1 MRKKDRNVIVSI
13 IASCL
18 LIIFAFMIYWSTNLV
33 RNKILYN
40 ADSMGT
46 YLVQSYATE
55 ETNIM
60 NMHKIFLKLGSTYIN
75 EYKEQGAS
83 VEKMHQ
89 WMQKY
94 AENVA
99 QTIGYDIVDPYAVID
114 GQIVA
119 AYPREGDSDYDYANT
134 SWYQNAMEADGKIIT
149 TDLYTDAIT
158 GKKLI
163 TLAMKLNDDGDVLA
177 FDIFNDNF
185 HAKKERESMPDES
198 SFFLYDASG
207 NLMYYNSTLDNDDY
221 HQFIDQL
228 YEDVKKG
235 IYDPYDSFFVDTNGN
250 KRGVYYAI
258 LSNGWV
264 AVITIP
270 TNQLLHGDMDS
281 VMYLLVGMSAVLLIG
296 LGILIVYNVFKD
308 RKNRY
313 VNETLKILGNTY
325 YAIYRINYENATYQA
340 IKSNE
345 DMADLI
351 TTKGHYEDLI
361 KAIKLKVEERTYEEF
376 ERSFSLQNIRSLI
389 DKKVYEF
396 GGDFRRKF
404 DDGYHWVSIH
414 IIYSQQLGINEVL
427 MCFKNVDTEKRKQ
440 LDQYRIMENALE
452 ISKQATNKK
461 NIFFSNVSH
470 DMRTPLNAIIGL
482 SKLAMENKD
491 DSNKVMDYLQK
502 ISRSGDQLLNLINDI
517 LDISKME
524 QGGKNAL
531 NYKMINL
538 DECINENVS
547 VFADTCKEAH
557 KHLEYHCN
565 AKDLNVYADDFRLKQ
580 VLNNLISNAIKY
592 SLENATIKVT
602 LNQIEQN
609 SNIGKYQIIVED
621 NGIGMTKKFL
631 EIIFEPFAQET
642 MFRPTNITGTGLGM
656 SIVKGIVQQMSGEVA
671 VESEVGK
678 GSKFTVTLPLQ
689 IVKNYRQDKLQNKTK
704 DAQSYDL
711 QGKKILLV
719 EDNNINMEIAKEML
733 EMFGAEV
740 IEAWNGLEAV
750 DIFSKSHTN
759 EFDLILMDMQMPKM
773 DGCTAARTIREMDRD
788 DAKRIL
794 IIALTAN
801 AFAEDIAATSA
812 AGMNGHVSK
821 PIDFKQL
828 LATIAKLQKDI
839 A

>member
-1 MRKKDRNVIVSI
+1 
-13 IASCL
+13 
-18 LIIFAFMIYWSTNLV
+18 
-33 RNKILYN
+33 
-40 ADSMGT
+40 
-46 YLVQSYATE
+46 
-55 ETNIM
+55 
-60 NMHKIFLKLGSTYIN
+60 
-75 EYKEQGAS
+75 
-83 VEKMHQ
+83 
-89 WMQKY
+89 
-94 AENVA
+94 
-99 QTIGYDIVDPYAVID
+99 
-114 GQIVA
+114 
-119 AYPREGDSDYDYANT
+119 
-134 SWYQNAMEADGKIIT
+134 
-149 TDLYTDAIT
+149 
-158 GKKLI
+158 
-163 TLAMKLNDDGDVLA
+163 
-177 FDIFNDNF
+177 
-185 HAKKERESMPDES
+185 
-198 SFFLYDASG
+198 
-207 NLMYYNSTLDNDDY
+207 
-221 HQFIDQL
+221 
-228 YEDVKKG
+228 
-235 IYDPYDSFFVDTNGN
+235 
-250 KRGVYYAI
+250 
-258 LSNGWV
+258 
-264 AVITIP
+264 
-270 TNQLLHGDMDS
+270 
-281 VMYLLVGMSAVLLIG
+281 
-296 LGILIVYNVFKD
+296 
-308 RKNRY
+308 
-313 VNETLKILGNTY
+313 
-325 YAIYRINYENATYQA
+325 
-340 IKSNE
+340 
-345 DMADLI
+345 
-351 TTKGHYEDLI
+351 
-361 KAIKLKVEERTYEEF
+361 
-376 ERSFSLQNIRSLI
+376 
-389 DKKVYEF
+389 
-396 GGDFRRKF
+396 
-404 DDGYHWVSIH
+404 
-414 IIYSQQLGINEVL
+414 

-491 DSNKVMDYLQK
+491 DSNKVTDYLQK

-524 QGGKNAL
+524 QGGENAL

-557 KHLEYHCN
+557 KYLEYHCN
-565 AKDLNVYADDFRLKQ
+565 AKDINVYADDFRLKQ

-621 NGIGMTKKFL
+621 NGIGMTKEFL
-631 EIIFEPFAQET
+631 KIIFEPFAQET
-642 MFRPTNITGTGLGM
+642 MFRPTNVTGTGLGM
-656 SIVKGIVQQMSGEVA
+656 SIVKGIVQQMSGEIA

-689 IVKNYRQDKLQNKTK
+689 IVKNYRKDNLQNQPKEV
-704 DAQSYDL
+704 QEYDL

-750 DIFSKSHTN
+750 EIFSKSQIN

-773 DGCTAARTIREMDRD
+773 DGCTAAKTIRAMNRD
-788 DAKRIL
+788 DAKKIL

-828 LATIAKLQKDI
+828 LATIAKLKKDI
-839 A
+839 E